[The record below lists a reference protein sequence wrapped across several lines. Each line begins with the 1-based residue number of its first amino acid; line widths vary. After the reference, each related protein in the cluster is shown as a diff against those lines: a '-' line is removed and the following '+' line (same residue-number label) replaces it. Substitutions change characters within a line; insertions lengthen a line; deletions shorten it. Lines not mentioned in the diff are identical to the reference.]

1 MSLKLNLLYGYTTG
15 TDKGSIHEYRSDF
28 SYATSLF
35 EQSVT
40 YEYYFVPEDKIRSSS
55 ASYNRRGMLNNYS
68 RTAVYAFAGVGGV
81 LYIPSFKGKI
91 GDPTMEFLTKT
102 GYTLVLPVG
111 LGLKY
116 IYNQHLVF
124 GFEIGGRYAFT
135 KKMEGYTSNYS
146 KGNNVYW
153 FGSFNIG
160 YRLKTDRKGRPEFLG
175 RIIDRM
181 KGVN

>member
-1 MSLKLNLLYGYTTG
+1 MALKLNLLYGYTTG

-40 YEYYFVPEDKIRSSS
+40 YEYYFIPEDKIRTSS

-68 RTAVYAFAGVGGV
+68 RTAIYAFAGIGGV
-81 LYIPSFKGKI
+81 FYIPKFTGTI
-91 GDPTMEFLTKT
+91 ADPANEFLKGG
-102 GYTLVLPVG
+102 GYTPVIPVG

-116 IYNQHLVF
+116 IYNEHLVF
-124 GFEIGGRYAFT
+124 GFELGGRYTFT
-135 KKMEGYTSNYS
+135 KNMEGYTSSYS

-160 YRLKTDRKGRPEFLG
+160 YRLKTDRKGRPAFLAPLLDKIHG
-175 RIIDRM
+175 T
-181 KGVN
+181 N